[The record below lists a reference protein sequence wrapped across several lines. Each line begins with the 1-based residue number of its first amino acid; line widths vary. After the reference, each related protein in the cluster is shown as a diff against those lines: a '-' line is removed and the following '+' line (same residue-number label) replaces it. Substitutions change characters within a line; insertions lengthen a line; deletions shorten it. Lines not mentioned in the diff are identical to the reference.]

1 MDRKS
6 KLYLGGSLV
15 GFGVLYLIYSSYRKK
30 KLFKIIKEA
39 IGGAGGG
46 SLSTYDEWFSPLYHK
61 NFVDYIVFPPID
73 LGTVSLKDNFTD
85 IKLFPNPTMGSFEI
99 TFSDN
104 KSHTAL
110 IYDVNGKLIYLEK
123 SLENIKFDISE
134 KSAGTYTIK
143 IMPEGITYQIVKN

>member
-46 SLSTYDEWFSPLYHK
+46 SLSTYDEWFTPLYHK
-61 NFVDYIVFPPID
+61 NFVD
-73 LGTVSLKDNFTD
+73 GNF
-85 IKLFPNPTMGSFEI
+85 ILQSNG
-99 TFSDN
+99 
-104 KSHTAL
+104 TAL
-110 IYDVNGKLIYLEK
+110 GYANTLYEEGFGFDDDEEKIYAVFRSIPDGVALSQVAEKYANKYTDLKEQIDYKLDKDEVRK
-123 SLENIKFDISE
+123 ISE
-134 KSAGTYTIK
+134 ILSQKPAYRK
-143 IMPEGITYQIVKN
+143 V